1 MDKKTFAG
9 IFVLTILIFAA
20 GCKERALEPTLTVP
34 VAEEMSSGAVTTTL
48 QPQAAPAEAQLP
60 KTQETALQIS
70 GQAQESVSPT
80 GSLPP
85 SEKEIQQALANAG
98 LYDGG
103 IDGKIGP
110 KTEKAVEEFQTKNNL
125 KVDGKVGDK
134 TWAKLKEYLTL
145 SPAPSSSGIKD

>member
-20 GCKERALEPTLTVP
+20 GCKQKALEPTVTAP
-34 VAEEMSSGAVTTTL
+34 MTEELSSDTTTAIL
-48 QPQAAPAEAQLP
+48 QPQSIPAEAEV
-60 KTQETALQIS
+60 KTQGAAPQVAGERE
-70 GQAQESVSPT
+70 ESVGPLEF
-80 GSLPP
+80 LPP
-85 SEKEIQQALANAG
+85 SEKEIQQALTNAG

-125 KVDGKVGDK
+125 KVDGKVGAK
-134 TWAKLKEYLTL
+134 TWAKLKEHL
-145 SPAPSSSGIKD
+145 SQNLVPASSGIKD